1 MEFLKTKRTFSSL
14 DRLNALLR
22 RWYPLPEAFIGYLFG
37 ILTALCSLDGLTALY
52 RPLPLKEALPEAL
65 TAELPFWFAAALLA
79 LIRPVVAGGR
89 LLVFLKAATC
99 GHGALMLLSGSYP
112 SFDYF
117 RYVALS
123 LLITALYLCLIR
135 QAADLFDN
143 RSRSDQGMAW
153 QSVCDYLIRSLFY
166 FGSALLLLPLKYFT
180 GF

>member
-1 MEFLKTKRTFSSL
+1 MKTKRTFSSL
-14 DRLNALLR
+14 DRMNALLR
-22 RWYPLPEAFIGYLFG
+22 RWYPLPEAFVGYLFG
-37 ILTALCSLDGLTALY
+37 ILTALCSLDDLTALY

-79 LIRPVVAGGR
+79 LIRPVIAGGR

-99 GHGALMLLSGSYP
+99 GYGALMLLSGGYP

-123 LLITALYLCLIR
+123 LLTTALYVCLIR
-135 QAADLFDN
+135 QAADLFGN
-143 RSRSDQGMAW
+143 RQCPDKGKAGLLI
-153 QSVCDYLIRSLFY
+153 CDYLIRSLFY